1 MVKFVYCK
9 ILIITEERVG
19 ILIKKQEG
27 QIYTDILTGH
37 LIYIVDFEN
46 STIFLHI
53 VSW

>member
-9 ILIITEERVG
+9 ILSGDIN
-19 ILIKKQEG
+19 QEG
-27 QIYTDILTGH
+27 QIYNDILTGQ